1 MARRIGAVVTIIV
14 LVGLALVLVWSV
26 YQHHAT
32 VPNADQIT
40 NVSFSVRADSW
51 AKFTRGSG

>member
-1 MARRIGAVVTIIV
+1 MVI

-32 VPNADQIT
+32 VPNADQLT
-40 NVSFSVRADSW
+40 TVSLSTRADSC
-51 AKFTRGSG
+51 AKFARRSG